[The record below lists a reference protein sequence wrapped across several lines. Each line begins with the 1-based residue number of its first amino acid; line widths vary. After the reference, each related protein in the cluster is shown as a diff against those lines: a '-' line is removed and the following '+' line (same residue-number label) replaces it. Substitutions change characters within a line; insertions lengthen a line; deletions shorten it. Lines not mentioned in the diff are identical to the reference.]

1 MESAVHKAKIKQ
13 LEAEIQL
20 MRNSVQIETGRITA
34 GIRTIKTGRM
44 YIEKN
49 MDFRENLDSRIL
61 KFMSRN
67 KKLIVSQKSA
77 EGTLFPGFGVKVI
90 DFASY
95 RQEKFINTCTKALS
109 DFSIDS
115 TESFVLTA
123 SKDPICKIYSLKT
136 NLTTSSFS
144 PSGTPIWSCTID
156 KTRPDNVFLGGQNGV
171 TYIHDIRNSVQVL
184 KELTT
189 LNNRLPVKFII
200 PMKENETFPLGG
212 LFVVHIRGI
221 GFNEFLPNGDF
232 EQTTLNF
239 DEPILVASYDERTE
253 MLLVTT
259 NPSGQGVDF
268 KQSRHHLMKL
278 VKESGIP
285 VLQEI
290 FSFNGSPAP
299 MPASSRPT
307 QLKVPDGFI
316 VASYLDS
323 TKMLQMRSPSA
334 GILHEIGISDP
345 ITDICPIYL
354 ENSFFIGALSF
365 SRCRLLKVNLGY

>member
-1 MESAVHKAKIKQ
+1 MESAVHKAKIKH
-13 LEAEIQL
+13 LEAEIES
-20 MRNSVQIETGRITA
+20 MRNSVQIETGRVTA

-49 MDFRENLDSRIL
+49 MDFKENLDSRIL
-61 KFMSRN
+61 KFMSRS

-90 DFASY
+90 DFSSY
-95 RQEKFINTCTKALS
+95 RPEKFINTCSKALS

-115 TESFVLTA
+115 TESSVLIA
-123 SKDPICKIYSLKT
+123 FKDPTCKIHNLKT
-136 NLTTSSFS
+136 NSTTLSLASA
-144 PSGTPIWSCTID
+144 TPIWSCTFD
-156 KTRPDNVFLGGQNGV
+156 RTRPHNVFLGGQNGT
-171 TYIHDIRNSVQVL
+171 TYLHDIRNPEGTV

-189 LNNRLPVKFII
+189 LSNRAPVKFII

-212 LFVVHIRGI
+212 LFIVHIRGI
-221 GFNEFLPNGDF
+221 DFFEFVPNGEF
-232 EQTTLNF
+232 GQTTLNF
-239 DEPILVASYDERTE
+239 NEPVLAASFDDRTE
-253 MLLVTT
+253 MLLVTS
-259 NPSGQGVDF
+259 NPTGQGVTF
-268 KQSRHHLMKL
+268 KQSRHYLMKL
-278 VKESGIP
+278 VKESDIP

-290 FSFNGSPAP
+290 FSFNGSPSA
-299 MPASSRPT
+299 MPAYSRPT
-307 QLKVPDGFI
+307 QVKVPDGFV

-323 TKMLQMRSPSA
+323 TRMLQMRSPSA
-334 GILHEIGISDP
+334 GLLHEISLSDP